1 MISRLNRSGFT
12 LVELL
17 VAMAIST
24 IVLTLIYQVYRTQL
38 RTHTTQQELVEMQ
51 QNLRAALYLTE
62 REISIDDISFAMD
75 VTGGTTL
82 TPSDGDTNDVG
93 EQIRYR
99 IDGSGN
105 LVRDASDGNGEQI
118 ILDGTDINFLTFVY
132 KDEDGLTLD
141 DDGNGNLT
149 TTDSLRAI
157 RSVEIILDA
166 NIGTTVMVDSRPR

>member
-62 REISIDDISFAMD
+62 REIH
-75 VTGGTTL
+75 G
-82 TPSDGDTNDVG
+82 
-93 EQIRYR
+93 R
-99 IDGSGN
+99 IW
-105 LVRDASDGNGEQI
+105 
-118 ILDGTDINFLTFVY
+118 
-132 KDEDGLTLD
+132 
-141 DDGNGNLT
+141 
-149 TTDSLRAI
+149 
-157 RSVEIILDA
+157 
-166 NIGTTVMVDSRPR
+166 P